1 MQQDVTKLVQKLSES
16 TDASAQKST
25 KTPTVRLKNTDSTKT
40 EKPKLGFSPL
50 KLKIHKEA
58 SRYIT
63 IKEVDEEEK
72 IQVKPPRVSV
82 FK

>member
-1 MQQDVTKLVQKLSES
+1 MQQDVTKLVQELSES
-16 TDASAQKST
+16 TDAFAQKST
-25 KTPTVRLKNTDSTKT
+25 KTPTMRLKNTNSTKT
-40 EKPKLGFSPL
+40 GKPKLGFSPL

-72 IQVKPPRVSV
+72 IQVKPPRVSM
-82 FK
+82 FN